1 MGGIKEST
9 YLDVKKA
16 LSRRF
21 SPQEGWQYAW
31 YPTYGSVQPEC
42 MLSRRAA
49 GRTERV
55 VVGVKMAPEIPEGTA
70 RELLAQRQ
78 ALAASNVSV
87 DRAVLVVPG
96 GANVSRV
103 PEGVEV
109 LEMGDWQIVG
119 KRIAWSKNVERSALL
134 DEERTKRGFA

>member
-21 SPQEGWQYAW
+21 SPLEGWQYAW

-55 VVGVKMAPEIPEGTA
+55 VVGVKMAHEVPMDTVE
-70 RELLAQRQ
+70 ELQEQCRT
-78 ALAASNVSV
+78 LAANNVSV
-87 DRAVLVVPG
+87 DKAVLVVPG
-96 GANVSRV
+96 GANISRV
-103 PEGVEV
+103 PDGVEI

-119 KRIAWSKNVERSALL
+119 KRIAWSKNIERSALL
-134 DEERTKRGFA
+134 DEERTKRGLA